1 MPPPADKA
9 ETGLEPAAGL
19 RVAQNNLVPRH
30 LTRNEGGKHAYLQ
43 SGSRVRIRRS
53 LDGLNAAA
61 LHAAPLPTNVAAM
74 KSMVQTNRFRSDGGT
89 GDAGVIEVRW
99 LALGNGPRNP
109 PPSPSDTTD
118 LTTTDIAGG
127 TGAICK
133 AEIP

>member
-1 MPPPADKA
+1 MR
-9 ETGLEPAAGL
+9 TF
-19 RVAQNNLVPRH
+19 RVALLCTFAGALMACKV
-30 LTRNEGGKHAYLQ
+30 
-43 SGSRVRIRRS
+43 
-53 LDGLNAAA
+53 AA

-74 KSMVQTNRFRSDGGT
+74 KSMVADRSVQVRWRT
-89 GDAGVIEVRW
+89 GDAGVIEVGW